1 MRIHPAAVVLLIAA
15 CSPRDA
21 HDVAAEKTDAP
32 PAAVRTDS
40 TATRRDTDPPDF
52 GDPRAF
58 VSLAPLRWAD
68 VETKVDGDRLARLR
82 ALGIQPLRTD
92 STGPREPVEAEAAG
106 DHDLYGERASD
117 FHFVDFS
124 GDGVDDVV
132 YDGLVFMQNDAGEV
146 GSGEGTHFKLFQV
159 MDGRTV
165 EVMEHYGSIQ
175 RVWKGRPGEPIS
187 FRTVLY
193 GCCGEVQWGI
203 DYFRPAVRGDTV
215 RFEPYHHVLGREE
228 MRMPTR
234 FLPASKRFTVNNDG
248 YALRASPDIRD
259 AAQGSDGF
267 PAWEGHG
274 NVVAEYG
281 KGARGTAIAEET
293 DSTGRVWWFVRMDG
307 ATPPTAAQVDAPYV
321 GDRPVPADR
330 VGWMSSRFVTVQP

>member
-1 MRIHPAAVVLLIAA
+1 MRIHLLAAVLLLAA
-15 CSPRDA
+15 CSRDA
-21 HDVAAEKTDAP
+21 DEAAPAKAGAAP

-40 TATRRDTDPPDF
+40 TAAPEKADLPDS

-58 VSLAPLRWAD
+58 VSLDSLRWAE
-68 VETKVDGDRLARLR
+68 VESPVDGDRLARLR

-92 STGPREPVEAEAAG
+92 STGPREAVDREVWG
-106 DHDLYGERASD
+106 DYDPDGERASD
-117 FHFVDFS
+117 FHFIDFS
-124 GDGVDDVV
+124 GDGVDDVI
-132 YDGLVFMQNDAGEV
+132 YDGLYFARNTDGAV
-146 GSGEGTHFKLFQV
+146 GSGEGTHIKLYQV
-159 MDGRTV
+159 IGGRAV
-165 EVMEHYGSIQ
+165 EVMEHHGSLQ
-175 RVWKGRPGEPIS
+175 RIWKARAGGPVS
-187 FRTVLY
+187 FRTFHP
-193 GCCGEVQWGI
+193 GCCGEVHWQI

-234 FLPASKRFTVNNDG
+234 FLPSPRRFTVNNDQ
-248 YALRASPDIRD
+248 YVLRASPKILDSVKTGD
-259 AAQGSDGF
+259 AHPS
-267 PAWEGHG
+267 WEGHG

-281 KGARGTAIAEET
+281 RGARGTALAEET

-330 VGWMSSRFVTVQP
+330 LGWMSSRFLTVQP